1 MLAKLCPV
9 LATPR
14 PACRLASACWLRLE
28 SSPAELVGD
37 VLIVLVGDELPLALA
52 QTARQR
58 LLVEAREVAAGAG
71 EHAVHLVGDVGVGGG
86 ERVGKAGRRT
96 RIQEARLQVWIELAA
111 ILLVGAADHRRLR
124 LRVAAGEQRVGEI
137 GRLRQE
143 LADIARVAG
152 KPANRSV
159 LLRRER
165 GVGELPLQLREDA
178 REKRLRWRPRIGCSA
193 RAGGAGGGAARA
205 VARIDEAVDRLIF
218 VDGLRGSAHAMKLR
232 SSNVVMRGLDPRIHR
247 FREEDGPAGHKPVHA
262 RLPTRYARG

>member
-1 MLAKLCPV
+1 GGRVGGAGWAVGERLVVEAREP
-9 LATPR
+9 PR
-14 PACRLASACWLRLE
+14 RGVAGAVERAHG
-28 SSPAELVGD
+28 AELVGD

-52 QTARQR
+52 QAARQR

-86 ERVGKAGRRT
+86 ERVGKAGRR
-96 RIQEARLQVWIELAA
+96 ARLGEAGLKIWIELAA

-143 LADIARVAG
+143 LADIARAAG

-178 REKRLRWRPRIGCSA
+178 GEKRLRRRPRIGRPA

-218 VDGLRGSAHAMKLR
+218 VDGLRGAAHCCNSLNFALAYFPAPR
-232 SSNVVMRGLDPRIHR
+232 PEERRG
-247 FREEDGPAGHKPVHA
+247 
-262 RLPTRYARG
+262 